1 MSRDRLFRKFPPS
14 QPCDCAICLSYC
26 RRPGWWTVHQA
37 SMALQKGLS
46 GRMMLELSPDFGFGV
61 LSPAFK
67 GNENEIAVQA
77 YAQNGCT
84 FLQDNLCEL
93 FGSGLEPLEC
103 RFTHHARVGMG
114 AICHQALEADWR
126 TPEGQQLVIQ
136 WCERNDLFARYGL
149 QIMLAKEAEE
159 INQV

>member
-1 MSRDRLFRKFPPS
+1 MGRSHLVRKFPPS
-14 QPCDCAICLSYC
+14 QPCQCAICLSFC

-37 SMALQKGLS
+37 SQAMAQGYS
-46 GRMMLELSPDFGFGV
+46 NRMMLELSPDFGFGV

-77 YAQNGCT
+77 FADKGCT

-103 RFTHHARVGMG
+103 RFTHHSRMG
-114 AICHQALEADWR
+114 EGAKCHQALEADWR
-126 TPEGQQLVIQ
+126 TAEGQQLVIR
-136 WCERNDLFARYGL
+136 WCEGNDLFTRYGL
-149 QIMLAKEAEE
+149 EVEKYQRLKSV
-159 INQV
+159 NPV